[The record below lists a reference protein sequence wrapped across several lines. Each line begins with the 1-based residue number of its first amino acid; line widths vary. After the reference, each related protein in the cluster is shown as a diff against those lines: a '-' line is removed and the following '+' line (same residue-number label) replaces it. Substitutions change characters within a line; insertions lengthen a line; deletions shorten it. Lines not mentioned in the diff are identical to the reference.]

1 MNDYDFNFNEADDQ
15 QDEFGLIPDK
25 TIAKIIMI
33 IKSNEEDALTQ
44 SKTSEAKFLDCEFT
58 VLSGKFENRKFW
70 QNMMVSGG
78 KKDKNDKSISGN
90 ITRSTLRAI
99 LESSRNIK
107 PDDAS
112 KNAVAARQVSNFWDF
127 NEMEFVGKIK
137 IKKAKKNSGY
147 DDKNELAVVI
157 TPDKSEYQIIMS
169 GGEVKTEEKKPAV
182 TKIQKAQ
189 QTQQWGG
196 NQNPSQNPSQKE
208 KDEIEQSSPNGNI
221 PPWAQ

>member
-1 MNDYDFNFNEADDQ
+1 MNAYDFNFNGADNQ

-25 TIAKIIMI
+25 TIAKIMMI
-33 IKSNEEDALTQ
+33 IRSDEEDALTQ
-44 SKTSEAKFLDCEFT
+44 SKSSEAKMLDCEFT

-78 KKDKNDKSISGN
+78 KLDKNDNSIAGN

-107 PDDAS
+107 SDDAS
-112 KNAVAARQVSNFWDF
+112 KNAVAARQVSSFWDF

-147 DDKNELAVVI
+147 DDKNELAVII
-157 TPDKSEYQIIMS
+157 TPDKPEYQIIMS
-169 GGEVKTEEKKPAV
+169 GGEVKTEEKKPAA
-182 TKIQKAQ
+182 TKTQKTQ
-189 QTQQWGG
+189 QQQWGG
-196 NQNPSQNPSQKE
+196 NQTQTKST
-208 KDEIEQSSPNGNI
+208 EQSKPNGDV

>member
-1 MNDYDFNFNEADDQ
+1 MNDYDFNFNGADDQ

-33 IKSNEEDALTQ
+33 IRSDEEDALTQ
-44 SKTSEAKFLDCEFT
+44 SKTSEVKMLDCEFT

-70 QNMMVSGG
+70 QNMVVSGG
-78 KKDKNDKSISGN
+78 KKDKNDNSIAGN

-107 PDDAS
+107 SDDAS
-112 KNAVAARQVSNFWDF
+112 KNAVAARQVSSFWDF

-147 DDKNELAVVI
+147 DDKNELAVII
-157 TPDKSEYQIIMS
+157 TPDKPEYQVIMS
-169 GGEVKTEEKKPAV
+169 GGEVKTEEKKPAA
-182 TKIQKAQ
+182 TKTQKTQ
-189 QTQQWGG
+189 QQQWGG
-196 NQNPSQNPSQKE
+196 NQTQTKPA
-208 KDEIEQSSPNGNI
+208 EQSKPNGDV

>member
-1 MNDYDFNFNEADDQ
+1 MNAYDFNFNGADNQ

-33 IKSNEEDALTQ
+33 IRSNEENALTQ

-58 VLSGKFENRKFW
+58 ILSGKFENRKFW
-70 QNMMVSGG
+70 QNMVVSGG
-78 KKDKNDKSISGN
+78 KLDKNDNSIAGN

-107 PDDAS
+107 SDDAS
-112 KNAVAARQVSNFWDF
+112 KNAVAARQVSSFWDF

-147 DDKNELAVVI
+147 DDKNELAVII

-169 GGEVKTEEKKPAV
+169 GGEVKTEEKKPAA
-182 TKIQKAQ
+182 TKTQKTQ
-189 QTQQWGG
+189 QQQWGG
-196 NQNPSQNPSQKE
+196 NQTQTKST
-208 KDEIEQSSPNGNI
+208 EQSKPNGDV